1 MEAVIKDNVVVDYP
15 ASETSIRMF
24 WSDVEYA
31 REPPDTGTWLTSVS
45 EGAPPPEY
53 DPETEM
59 LVERVPELNNGRFR
73 RRWSVIHK
81 PENPFGS

>member
-24 WSDVEYA
+24 WSDVEY
-31 REPPDTGTWLTSVS
+31 ETSVA
-45 EGAPPPEY
+45 EGTPPEY

-59 LVERVPELNNGRFR
+59 LVEKVPELNNGRYR
-73 RRWSVIHK
+73 RRWSVEPI
-81 PENPFGS
+81 PQSPFGL

>member
-31 REPPDTGTWLTSVS
+31 REPPATGTWRTHVA
-45 EGAPPPEY
+45 EGTLPEY

-59 LVERVPELNNGRFR
+59 LVEKVPELNNGRFR
-73 RRWSVIHK
+73 RRWSVEPI
-81 PENPFGS
+81 PQSPFGL

>member
-31 REPPDTGTWLTSVS
+31 REPPATGTWKTSVA
-45 EGAPPPEY
+45 EGTPPEY

-59 LVERVPELNNGRFR
+59 LVERVPELSNGRFR
-73 RRWSVIHK
+73 RRWSVEPI
-81 PENPFGS
+81 PQSFFES

>member
-24 WSDVEYA
+24 WPDVEYA
-31 REPPDTGTWLTSVS
+31 REPPATGTWKTSVA
-45 EGAPPPEY
+45 EGTPPEY
-53 DPETEM
+53 DPETEK
-59 LVERVPELNNGRFR
+59 LVEKVPELSNGRFR
-73 RRWSVIHK
+73 RRWSVIPK